1 MTQLNQAFRFRQSC
15 LVVAVSML
23 LTPSV
28 YALQDLPDDALSNTT
43 GEGVALLPE
52 NFKFVFQG
60 PNDLSTAS
68 SYNKTPSVTNPEKY
82 DTGFIRI
89 IPRGGNYEQLFEQSR
104 QAVYDNAYFNNYTA
118 KVPSYYQTYYED
130 VYNTEYNSIYNNKKT
145 KDDVLAGYTATFKAA
160 FENEKVEEYAAQQ
173 YYINRYDALYKER
186 RDDTLLG
193 LSGCKWCLHSE
204 TKEESQAWA
213 YDEVRSEIRSDKATA
228 ISTYVKD
235 QLAQKTNTEMGLL
248 ATRSAKKKAKESYT
262 SKELTLR
269 TDAVTAAD
277 AALKNTDHV
286 AALKAS
292 RSKADIFIYGLA
304 LSKSNGNMNQRFS
317 NQGLNWG
324 TAENPWLFRSGT
336 AKDIQQYNAQN
347 KADIAYIALEAP
359 LAQVGGN
366 ATEDKI
372 KLGFWTD
379 IFSRTL
385 DSSNKVDQLTGA
397 PVDGLDKDYRLRAQF
412 VANGLSI
419 DGSQVRLFQT
429 QSSTVTQ
436 QSQTLG
442 MASILRLNTNDDPSS
457 LKITDTNL
465 DAKGIRI
472 STAAKSDNDDG
483 TASTPAL
490 DRSFAPLFNDKEG
503 LYLYSTNIN
512 LVLGNMYQPFIIGSE
527 GNNIILE
534 VTRIPNVPDIYTK
547 IYSYYADTDANN
559 ALIKK
564 DDTTNTVQ
572 LKGVDGMYRTIMG
585 TTCNVASCGT
595 NTSQIVANGKTTNY
609 QGTNATHS
617 SISIGSVTRDAS
629 TNMLKANRDQTS
641 TGVVFKNASGGAVN
655 LGSAVI
661 DGVLI
666 QHLKIKTTGL

>member
-23 LTPSV
+23 LTPST
-28 YALQDLPDDALSNTT
+28 YALQDLPDEALSNTT

-89 IPRGGNYEQLFEQSR
+89 IPRGGNYEQLFDQSR
-104 QAVYDNAYFNNYTA
+104 QAVYDNIYFQNYTA
-118 KVPSYYQTYYED
+118 KVSSYYQTYYTDIYNAEYSS
-130 VYNTEYNSIYNNKKT
+130 VYNNATTKANVLQEYTTTY
-145 KDDVLAGYTATFKAA
+145 KAS
-160 FENEKVEEYAAQQ
+160 FENEKVEEFAAQTV
-173 YYINRYDALYKER
+173 YVNKYDELYKAEYKKYNWCFN
-186 RDDTLLG
+186 TGLLG
-193 LSGCKWCLHSE
+193 CKNDE
-204 TKEESQAWA
+204 QAQAWA
-213 YDEVRSEIRSDKATA
+213 YDEVRNQIRKDKANEIA
-228 ISTYVKD
+228 TYANN
-235 QLAQKTNTEMGLL
+235 QLEQKTNTEMDLR
-248 ATRSAKKKAKESYT
+248 AIRSAKAKAQASYT

-269 TDAVTAAD
+269 TNAVAAATTA
-277 AALKNTDHV
+277 LNNTDHV

-347 KADIAYIALEAP
+347 KSNIAYIALEAP

-397 PVDGLDKDYRLRAQF
+397 PVDGLDKNYRLRAQF

-442 MASILRLNTNDDPSS
+442 MASILRLNTNDDPSL

-534 VTRIPNVPDIYTK
+534 LTRIPNVPDIYTK

-559 ALIKK
+559 ALVKK
-564 DDTTNTVQ
+564 DATTNTVQ
-572 LKGVDGMYRTIMG
+572 LKGVDGTYRTIMG

-595 NTSQIVANGKTTNY
+595 NTSQIVANGKTTDY

-617 SISIGSVTRDAS
+617 SISIGSVTRDAGS
-629 TNMLKANRDQTS
+629 NMLKANRDQTS

>member
-15 LVVAVSML
+15 LVAAVSML

-28 YALQDLPDDALSNTT
+28 YALQDLPDEALSKTT

-68 SYNKTPSVTNPEKY
+68 SYNKTPAVTNPEKY

-104 QAVYDNAYFNNYTA
+104 QAVYDNAYFQNYTA
-118 KVPSYYQTYYED
+118 KVTGYYQIYYTD
-130 VYNTEYNSIYNNKKT
+130 VYNAEYKNVYNNT
-145 KDDVLAGYTATFKAA
+145 ATRADVLQNFTTTYKATF
-160 FENEKVEEYAAQQ
+160 ESQKVEEFAAQQ
-173 YYINRYDALYKER
+173 YYIDRYNALYNKR

-193 LSGCKWCLHSE
+193 LSGCTLCLHTESE
-204 TKEESQAWA
+204 EKSQVWA
-213 YDEVRSEIRSDKATA
+213 YNEVRKEIRNDKAA
-228 ISTYVKD
+228 DIQTYANV
-235 QLAQKTNTEMGLL
+235 QLAQKTNEEMDLR
-248 ATRSAKKKAKESYT
+248 AIRSAKAKAQESYT

-269 TDAVTAAD
+269 TAAVAAANTA
-277 AALKNTDHV
+277 LNTTDHV

-317 NQGLNWG
+317 NQGINWG

-385 DSSNKVDQLTGA
+385 DSSNKVNQLTGA
-397 PVDGLDKDYRLRAQF
+397 PADGLDKDYRLRAQF

-429 QSSTVTQ
+429 QPSTITQ

-442 MASILRLNTNDDPSS
+442 MASILRLNTNDDPSK
-457 LKITDTNL
+457 LTINDTNL

-472 STAAKSDNDDG
+472 STAAKSDTDDG

-490 DRSFAPLFNDKEG
+490 DGSFAPLFNDKEG

-534 VTRIPNVPDIYTK
+534 LTRIPNVPEIYTK

-559 ALIKK
+559 TLIKK
-564 DDTTNTVQ
+564 DTNGAPQ
-572 LKGVDGMYRTIMG
+572 LKGVDGVYRTLMG
-585 TTCNVASCGT
+585 STCNVASCGT
-595 NTSQIVANGKTTNY
+595 NTSQITANGTTKDY

-617 SISIGSVTRDAS
+617 SIAIGSVTRDTS
-629 TNMLKANRDQTS
+629 TNMLKANRDQAS
-641 TGVVFKNASGGAVN
+641 TGIVFKNAAGTAIN
-655 LGSAVI
+655 LGSAAI

>member
-23 LTPSV
+23 LTPSA

-89 IPRGGNYEQLFEQSR
+89 IPRGGNYEQLFDQSR

-130 VYNTEYNSIYNNKKT
+130 VYNAEYSSIYNNAAT
-145 KDDVLAGYTATFKAA
+145 KAEVLKEYTTTYKAS
-160 FENEKVEEYAAQQ
+160 FESEKVEEFAAQT
-173 YYINRYDALYKER
+173 YYVNRYNKLYADKY
-186 RDDTLLG
+186 DSYD
-193 LSGCKWCLHSE
+193 WCFHTSSAVCMN
-204 TKEESQAWA
+204 KEETQAWA
-213 YDEVRSEIRSDKATA
+213 YDQVRKEIRSDHATDIA
-228 ISTYVKD
+228 TYTNN
-235 QLAQKTNTEMGLL
+235 QLAQKTNTEMDLR
-248 ATRSAKKKAKESYT
+248 AIRSAKKKANDSYT

-347 KADIAYIALEAP
+347 KDDIAYIALEAP

-503 LYLYSTNIN
+503 LYLYSANIN

-559 ALIKK
+559 ALVKK

-572 LKGVDGMYRTIMG
+572 LKGVDGTYRTIMG

-629 TNMLKANRDQTS
+629 TNMLKANRDETS